1 MPRKSKASAAK
12 QDASQSVDYETMLK
26 SFWEAHRQQPT
37 PPALVQGREAMLE
50 HMWRLY
56 HAEFQQESR
65 AEFEARVTGAP
76 PAPSG
81 YTPAPDV

>member
-1 MPRKSKASAAK
+1 MPRKSKASTAK
-12 QDASQSVDYETMLK
+12 QAESHSVDCENALK
-26 SFWEAHRQQPT
+26 SFREAHRQQPT
-37 PPALVQGREAMLE
+37 PPALVQGREEMLE

-56 HAEFQQESR
+56 HAEFQKASR

-81 YTPAPDV
+81 RSLDV